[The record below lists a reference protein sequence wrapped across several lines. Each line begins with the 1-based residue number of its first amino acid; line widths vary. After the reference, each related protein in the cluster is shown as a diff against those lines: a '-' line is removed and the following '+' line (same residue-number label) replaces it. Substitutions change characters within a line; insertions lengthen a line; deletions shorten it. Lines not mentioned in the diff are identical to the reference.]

1 MIKCKDCIYFKNE
14 SCSKLTDSGHEKV
27 YKAFF
32 RESLRP
38 LCIDTAQKIEKKIK
52 KSIDEVYVKT
62 LENTSNLNKTV
73 LRVLVDCQ
81 DFLEYESEWRLIG
94 YYSSDTDKAADVELI
109 KVLKPINKEKIE
121 FVDFITLNDLVITKN
136 DDGIKKESI
145 VIRSSM
151 NLERTINDVINF
163 TSYNGEDEYPLE
175 EIRYR
180 LDWKTPKRKAIKENE
195 YSVKLDFVFVDL
207 INNLSTQIINLLN
220 KESEQ
225 IKDIDPAEGTLINKL
240 IEIDNA
246 VAALTNLNNFL
257 TKLYIKYKKEKK
269 EVKKYLT
276 CLKGTTE
283 TIEKLEIVRKPVRIL
298 NI

>member
-1 MIKCKDCIYFKNE
+1 MIKCKDCIYFKKE
-14 SCSKLTDSGHEKV
+14 SCDRLTDLGHEKI

-32 RESLRP
+32 GESLRP
-38 LCIDTAQKIEKKIK
+38 LCTDTAQKIENKIK
-52 KSIDEVYVKT
+52 KTIDGVYVKT
-62 LENTSNLNKTV
+62 LENPNTLNKTV

-81 DFLEYESEWRLIG
+81 DFLEYESEWRLEG
-94 YYSSDTDKAADVELI
+94 YWNKEIDKHADVEPV

-121 FVDFITLNDLVITKN
+121 FIDFITLNDLVITKN
-136 DDGIKKESI
+136 DDLIKKESI

-151 NLERTINDVINF
+151 NIERAINYVINF
-163 TSYNGEDEYPLE
+163 TSDNGEEGYPRE
-175 EIRYR
+175 ETRYW
-180 LDWKTPKRKAIKENE
+180 LNWKTPKRRAIKENE

-207 INNLSTQIINLLN
+207 INNLSTQIINILN

-225 IKDIDPAEGTLINKL
+225 IKDIEPIEGVLTNKL

-246 VAALTNLNNFL
+246 VAVLTNLNNYL

-269 EVKKYLT
+269 EVKKLLT
-276 CLKGTTE
+276 CLKGTSE
-283 TIEKLEIVRKPVRIL
+283 TTEKLEILRRPVRVL